1 MALTSYDLSRVR
13 PVVDES
19 SLERTPGAQIDWAD
33 ITAGSDGMKRVIQ
46 GTVMSR
52 KASGKLTPRSTSI
65 TLTSVVVASNV
76 ATATKTNHGYS
87 VGDQVYIA
95 GSNLSYANGL
105 KTVASVPD
113 ANTFTYAASGAN
125 ATATGTITSNYSAT
139 HILETNATDSNN
151 AEALTGYSALLGG
164 VLYENL
170 LPDATGSPKTLPPQ
184 YKTELTAA
192 GCTFKFHQYADSRAS

>member
-1 MALTSYDLSRVR
+1 MRAVEQAEVALEAVLRR
-13 PVVDES
+13 
-19 SLERTPGAQIDWAD
+19 RF
-33 ITAGSDGMKRVIQ
+33 RVIQ

-87 VGDQVYIA
+87 VGDQVYVA

-113 ANTFTYAASGAN
+113 ANTFTYAATGSN
-125 ATATGTITSNYSAT
+125 ATATGTITGTYGIMTAGTVTGAYNVG
-139 HILETNATDSNN
+139 ETV
-151 AEALTGYSALLGG
+151 TGSGIS
-164 VLYENL
+164 VTTTITQQI
-170 LPDATGSPKTLPPQ
+170 TGSPG
-184 YKTELTAA
+184 AA
-192 GCTFKFHQYADSRAS
+192 GTYAVDVNTVVGSTTITSADSIETEWYCKSAGAAGDLVKIARVK